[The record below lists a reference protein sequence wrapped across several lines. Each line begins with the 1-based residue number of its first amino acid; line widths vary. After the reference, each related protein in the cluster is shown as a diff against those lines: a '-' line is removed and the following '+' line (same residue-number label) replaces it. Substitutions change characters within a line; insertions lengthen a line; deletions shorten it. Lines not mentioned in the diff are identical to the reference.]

1 MNSRLTVTELP
12 PDGPVG
18 YRFEV
23 VLYAADVERL
33 RLNETDHVILREFE
47 RGGRA
52 SDILRALT
60 WIFRIAEQQ
69 QPRERANDIP
79 V

>member
-1 MNSRLTVTELP
+1 MNSRLTATELL

-33 RLNETDHVILREFE
+33 HLDEIDHMLLRECE
-47 RGGRA
+47 RGGKA
-52 SDILRALT
+52 SDILYALT
-60 WIFRIAEQQ
+60 RIFRIAEQQ
-69 QPRERANDIP
+69 GAGGSR
-79 V
+79 